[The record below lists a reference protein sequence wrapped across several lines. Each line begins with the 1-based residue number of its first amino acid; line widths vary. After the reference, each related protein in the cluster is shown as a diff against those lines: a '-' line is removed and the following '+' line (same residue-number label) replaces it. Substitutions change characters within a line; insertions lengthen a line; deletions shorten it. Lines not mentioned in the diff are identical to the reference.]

1 MVTFRFEAVLW
12 EWSSSTSWVFL
23 SLPTDVT
30 DEIRERS
37 TQPRRGFGSIPVAV
51 SIGNTSWTTS
61 VFPHSESDTL
71 ILPVKK
77 AVRVAQGLSVGDSA
91 TVKLSLEL

>member
-12 EWSSSTSWVFL
+12 EWSSSASWVFL

-37 TQPRRGFGSIPVAV
+37 TRPRRGFGSIPVAV
-51 SIGNTSWTTS
+51 SIGDTSWTTS
-61 VFPHSESDTL
+61 VFPHSENDTF

-77 AVRVAQGLSVGDSA
+77 AVRAEQGLSVGDSA

>member
-37 TQPRRGFGSIPVAV
+37 TQRRRGFGSIPVAV
-51 SIGNTSWTTS
+51 SIGDTEWTTS
-61 VFPHSESDTL
+61 VFPDKTRDTF

-77 AVRVAQGLSVGDSA
+77 AVRAKQGLTVGDTA
-91 TVKLSLEL
+91 AVVIHVDL

>member
-1 MVTFRFEAVLW
+1 MVTFEFQAALW
-12 EWSSSTSWVFL
+12 EATSTSFWVFL

-37 TQPRRGFGSIPVAV
+37 TVPRRGFGSIPVTV

-61 VFPHSESDTL
+61 IFPDSKRNSYV
-71 ILPVKK
+71 LPVKK
-77 AVRVAQGLSVGDSA
+77 AVRTQQGLAVGDTA
-91 TVKLSLEL
+91 AIVLSLEP

>member
-1 MVTFRFEAVLW
+1 MVTFSFDAVLW
-12 EWSSSTSWVFL
+12 EWTSSASWVFL

-37 TQPRRGFGSIPVAV
+37 TKPRRGFGSIPVAV
-51 SIGNTSWTTS
+51 SIGDTEWTTS
-61 VFPHSESDTL
+61 VFPDSTRDTY

-77 AVRVAQGLSVGDSA
+77 AVRAQQGLAVGDTA
-91 TVKLSLEL
+91 AVVIHVDL